1 MEYGQGGDA
10 LVHSRRDARF
20 ALSARAER
28 PHRLSMMEG
37 INAGARSKACL
48 FTGKL
53 LRKEDSSTA
62 LWLYMYCSPE
72 LCSWSCGRAPI
83 GKSASLVDGQDFIIK
98 SILT

>member
-10 LVHSRRDARF
+10 LVHSSRDARF

-48 FTGKL
+48 FTGKVL
-53 LRKEDSSTA
+53 SRRTHPADSSTA
-62 LWLYMYCSPE
+62 LWLSE
-72 LCSWSCGRAPI
+72 LWPFPDREVRAGR
-83 GKSASLVDGQDFIIK
+83 SATGRTSL
-98 SILT
+98 

>member
-62 LWLYMYCSPE
+62 LWLYCRPMLDVRYTQQSRPRQGPHT
-72 LCSWSCGRAPI
+72 SDVAKSGSTHRA
-83 GKSASLVDGQDFIIK
+83 
-98 SILT
+98 

>member
-37 INAGARSKACL
+37 INAGAVQKRVFSH
-48 FTGKL
+48 
-53 LRKEDSSTA
+53 TA
-62 LWLYMYCSPE
+62 L
-72 LCSWSCGRAPI
+72 G
-83 GKSASLVDGQDFIIK
+83 
-98 SILT
+98 